1 MAIDDGR
8 YVIFRVSKIQDVE
21 EVTDDDLAT
30 AKRQLE
36 SMLNQQQMDAYI
48 ASLRETANVR
58 IKSES
63 SVSTD

>member
-48 ASLRETANVR
+48 ASLREKANVR